1 MDGFIDKFAEFLR
14 SLFSDEQHTSRG
26 RNRGGEK
33 SAGYGSTRS
42 GNTPYVGGEETRFRD
57 PDVQSAWEELDD
69 YMRGT
74 KKDAGS
80 GPRQDQSRRP
90 AQAVDE
96 SLRADYAN
104 LEVPFG
110 ADMAK
115 VMASYKSL
123 ILKYHPDKHS
133 GDPEKQ
139 KIALDITKRI
149 NQSYE
154 RIRSRQG
161 GPSS

>member
-14 SLFSDEQHTSRG
+14 SLFSDDQSTSTG
-26 RNRGGEK
+26 RTRGGEK
-33 SAGYGSTRS
+33 SAGYG
-42 GNTPYVGGEETRFRD
+42 GAEEARFRD
-57 PDVQSAWEELDD
+57 PDMQSAWEELDD
-69 YMRGT
+69 FMRGT
-74 KKDAGS
+74 KKDAGT

-90 AQAVDE
+90 QRPVDE
-96 SLRADYAN
+96 SLRPDYAN

-110 ADMAK
+110 ADMSQ

-123 ILKYHPDKHS
+123 ILKYHPDKHA
-133 GDPEKQ
+133 GDPEEQ

-154 RIRSRQG
+154 RIRSRHG

>member
-1 MDGFIDKFAEFLR
+1 MDSFIDRFAEFLR
-14 SLFSDEQHTSRG
+14 SLFSDEPGTA
-26 RNRGGEK
+26 NRRAQGGQ
-33 SAGYGSTRS
+33 
-42 GNTPYVGGEETRFRD
+42 ETRFRD
-57 PDVQSAWEELDD
+57 PDVQSAWEELDEF
-69 YMRGT
+69 MGGA
-74 KKDAGS
+74 KKETGS
-80 GPRQDQSRRP
+80 GPREKESRRP
-90 AQAVDE
+90 ARPVDE

-110 ADMAK
+110 ADMAS
-115 VMASYKSL
+115 VMKSYKSL
-123 ILKYHPDKHS
+123 ILKYHPDKHA

-154 RIRSRQG
+154 RIRSRQD

>member
-1 MDGFIDKFAEFLR
+1 MNGFIDKFAEFLR
-14 SLFSDEQHTSRG
+14 SLFSDEQQASG
-26 RNRGGEK
+26 APGRGGK
-33 SAGYGSTRS
+33 
-42 GNTPYVGGEETRFRD
+42 ETRFRD

-69 YMRGT
+69 YMRGA
-74 KKDAGS
+74 KKDPGS
-80 GPRQDQSRRP
+80 GSRQNQSRQAARP
-90 AQAVDE
+90 VDE

-110 ADMAK
+110 ADMTK
-115 VMASYKSL
+115 VMDSYKHL
-123 ILKYHPDKHS
+123 ILKYHPDKHA

>member
-1 MDGFIDKFAEFLR
+1 VDGFIDKLAEFLR
-14 SLFSDEQHTSRG
+14 SLFSDEQRTAGG
-26 RNRGGEK
+26 RARGGED
-33 SAGYGSTRS
+33 A
-42 GNTPYVGGEETRFRD
+42 RFRD

-69 YMRGT
+69 YMRGA
-74 KKDAGS
+74 KKDADA
-80 GPRQDQSRRP
+80 GPREKESGRP
-90 AQAVDE
+90 QRPLDE

-110 ADMAK
+110 ADMAR
-115 VMASYKSL
+115 VMKSYKSL
-123 ILKYHPDKHS
+123 ILKYHPDKHA

-154 RIRSRQG
+154 RIRSRQDR
-161 GPSS
+161 PSS

>member
-1 MDGFIDKFAEFLR
+1 VEGFIDRLAEFLR
-14 SLFSDEQHTSRG
+14 TLLSNEERTTGRRARG
-26 RNRGGEK
+26 
-33 SAGYGSTRS
+33 A
-42 GNTPYVGGEETRFRD
+42 EEPRFRD
-57 PDVQSAWEELDD
+57 PDMQSAWEELDD

-74 KKDAGS
+74 KADTGS
-80 GPRQDQSRRP
+80 GRREKDSARPTRP
-90 AQAVDE
+90 ADE

-115 VMASYKSL
+115 VMKSYKRL
-123 ILKYHPDKHS
+123 ILKYHPDKHA

-139 KIALDITKRI
+139 QIALDITKRI

-154 RIRSRQG
+154 RIRSRYE

>member
-1 MDGFIDKFAEFLR
+1 MDGFLDKFAEFLR
-14 SLFSDEQHTSRG
+14 SLFSDDQGTSTGRARG
-26 RNRGGEK
+26 AEK
-33 SAGYGSTRS
+33 STGYG
-42 GNTPYVGGEETRFRD
+42 GAEEARFRD

-69 YMRGT
+69 YMRGA
-74 KKDAGS
+74 KKDPGT
-80 GPRQDQSRRP
+80 GPRQSQSRRP
-90 AQAVDE
+90 ERPVDE
-96 SLRADYAN
+96 SLRPDYAN

-110 ADMAK
+110 ADMSK

-123 ILKYHPDKHS
+123 ILKYHPDKHA

>member
-14 SLFSDEQHTSRG
+14 SLFSDDQRG
-26 RNRGGEK
+26 STGRARGEEK
-33 SAGYGSTRS
+33 SAGA
-42 GNTPYVGGEETRFRD
+42 EETRFRD

-69 YMRGT
+69 YMRGAN
-74 KKDAGS
+74 KDAGR
-80 GPRQDQSRRP
+80 GARQDQSRRP
-90 AQAVDE
+90 RRSVDE

-115 VMASYKSL
+115 VMESYKSL
-123 ILKYHPDKHS
+123 ILKYHPDKHA

>member
-1 MDGFIDKFAEFLR
+1 VDGFIDKLAEFLR
-14 SLFSDEQHTSRG
+14 SLFADDERTA
-26 RNRGGEK
+26 GGPARD
-33 SAGYGSTRS
+33 AGGS
-42 GNTPYVGGEETRFRD
+42 RFRD
-57 PDVQSAWEELDD
+57 PDMQSAWEELDD

-74 KKDAGS
+74 GHDAAS
-80 GPRQDQSRRP
+80 GRGEKESARP
-90 AQAVDE
+90 NRPVDE

-115 VMASYKSL
+115 VMKSYKAL
-123 ILKYHPDKHS
+123 ILKYHPDKHA

-154 RIRSRQG
+154 RIRSRRDG
-161 GPSS
+161 HSS

>member
-14 SLFSDEQHTSRG
+14 SLFSDDERTARG
-26 RNRGGEK
+26 RPQAGEGGH
-33 SAGYGSTRS
+33 
-42 GNTPYVGGEETRFRD
+42 FRD
-57 PDVQSAWEELDD
+57 PDLQSAWEELDD
-69 YMRGT
+69 YMRGAERG
-74 KKDAGS
+74 AGR
-80 GPRQDQSRRP
+80 GPRDKGSSRPRAP
-90 AQAVDE
+90 VDE

-110 ADMAK
+110 ADIAT
-115 VMASYKSL
+115 VMKSYKSL
-123 ILKYHPDKHS
+123 ILKYHPDKHA

-149 NQSYE
+149 NESYE
-154 RIRSRQG
+154 RIRSRTD

>member
-14 SLFSDEQHTSRG
+14 SLFSDDNGTSTG
-26 RNRGGEK
+26 RARGGEK

-42 GNTPYVGGEETRFRD
+42 GNTPYVGGEEARFRD

-69 YMRGT
+69 YMRGAQ
-74 KKDAGS
+74 KDAGS
-80 GPRQDQSRRP
+80 GPRQNQSRRQQRP
-90 AQAVDE
+90 VDE
-96 SLRADYAN
+96 SLRPDYAN

-123 ILKYHPDKHS
+123 ILKYHPDKHA

>member
-14 SLFSDEQHTSRG
+14 SLFSDDQAASSG
-26 RNRGGEK
+26 RSRGGEQ
-33 SAGYGSTRS
+33 A
-42 GNTPYVGGEETRFRD
+42 RFRD

-69 YMRGT
+69 FMRGT
-74 KKDAGS
+74 KKDPEAGH
-80 GPRQDQSRRP
+80 RQDQSRRP
-90 AQAVDE
+90 RRPVDE
-96 SLRADYAN
+96 SLRPDYAN

-110 ADMAK
+110 ADMPE

-123 ILKYHPDKHS
+123 ILKYHPDKHA

>member
-1 MDGFIDKFAEFLR
+1 VDGFIDKFAEFLR
-14 SLFSDEQHTSRG
+14 SLFADDQRTSSG
-26 RNRGGEK
+26 RGGDK
-33 SAGYGSTRS
+33 SAGKVSA
-42 GNTPYVGGEETRFRD
+42 EETQFRD

-69 YMRGT
+69 FMRGT
-74 KKDAGS
+74 KKDPGS
-80 GPRQDQSRRP
+80 GPRQSQSDRP
-90 AQAVDE
+90 AHAVDE

-123 ILKYHPDKHS
+123 ILKYHPDKHA

-154 RIRSRQG
+154 RIRSRRG

>member
-1 MDGFIDKFAEFLR
+1 M
-14 SLFSDEQHTSRG
+14 
-26 RNRGGEK
+26 
-33 SAGYGSTRS
+33 
-42 GNTPYVGGEETRFRD
+42 
-57 PDVQSAWEELDD
+57 QSAWEELDD

-74 KKDAGS
+74 THEARGGS
-80 GPRQDQSRRP
+80 RERESTRPPRP
-90 AQAVDE
+90 VDE

-115 VMASYKSL
+115 VMKSYKSL
-123 ILKYHPDKHS
+123 ILKYHPDKHA

-154 RIRSRQG
+154 RIRSRQEG
-161 GPSS
+161 RSS

>member
-1 MDGFIDKFAEFLR
+1 VDGFIDRLAEFLR
-14 SLFSDEQHTSRG
+14 SLFSDEERTASGRARG
-26 RNRGGEK
+26 
-33 SAGYGSTRS
+33 A
-42 GNTPYVGGEETRFRD
+42 EETRFRD
-57 PDVQSAWEELDD
+57 PDMQSAWEELDD
-69 YMRGT
+69 YMRGAEH
-74 KKDAGS
+74 DASAG
-80 GPRQDQSRRP
+80 RRGKESTRP
-90 AQAVDE
+90 QRPVDE

-115 VMASYKSL
+115 VMKSYKSL
-123 ILKYHPDKHS
+123 ILKYHPDKHA

-154 RIRSRQG
+154 RIRSRQE

>member
-1 MDGFIDKFAEFLR
+1 MDGFIDRLAGFLR
-14 SLFSDEQHTSRG
+14 SLFSDEERTAGGQARG
-26 RNRGGEK
+26 
-33 SAGYGSTRS
+33 T
-42 GNTPYVGGEETRFRD
+42 EETRFRD

-69 YMRGT
+69 YMRGGT
-74 KKDAGS
+74 GDATS
-80 GPRQDQSRRP
+80 GRRERESAKPRP
-90 AQAVDE
+90 PVDE
-96 SLRADYAN
+96 SLRPDYAN

-115 VMASYKSL
+115 VMKSYKSL
-123 ILKYHPDKHS
+123 ILKYHPDKHA

-154 RIRSRQG
+154 RIRSRHDG
-161 GPSS
+161 GAPSS

>member
-1 MDGFIDKFAEFLR
+1 VEGFIDRLAEFLR
-14 SLFSDEQHTSRG
+14 SLFSDDGRTAGGRSRG
-26 RNRGGEK
+26 GD
-33 SAGYGSTRS
+33 
-42 GNTPYVGGEETRFRD
+42 ETRFRD
-57 PDVQSAWEELDD
+57 PDMQSAWEELDD
-69 YMRGT
+69 YMRDGT
-74 KKDAGS
+74 HEAGRGS
-80 GPRQDQSRRP
+80 RERESTRPPRP
-90 AQAVDE
+90 VDE

-110 ADMAK
+110 ADMATVVK
-115 VMASYKSL
+115 SYKSL
-123 ILKYHPDKHS
+123 MLKYHPDKHS

-154 RIRSRQG
+154 RIRSRQE

>member
-14 SLFSDEQHTSRG
+14 GLFSDGQRTGGG
-26 RNRGGEK
+26 RAEGGEQ
-33 SAGYGSTRS
+33 
-42 GNTPYVGGEETRFRD
+42 TRFRD

-80 GPRQDQSRRP
+80 GPREKDTRRP
-90 AQAVDE
+90 PKPVDE

-110 ADMAK
+110 ADMAS
-115 VMASYKSL
+115 VMKSYKSL
-123 ILKYHPDKHS
+123 ILKYHPDKHA

-154 RIRSRQG
+154 RIRSRHD

>member
-1 MDGFIDKFAEFLR
+1 VDGFIDRFAEFLR
-14 SLFSDEQHTSRG
+14 SLFSDEQRSSGG
-26 RNRGGEK
+26 RARGGEK
-33 SAGYGSTRS
+33 SAGYGNTRS
-42 GNTPYVGGEETRFRD
+42 GNTPYVGAEETRFRD

-69 YMRGT
+69 YMRGV
-74 KKDAGS
+74 KKDGGS
-80 GPRQDQSRRP
+80 ASRENQSRRP
-90 AQAVDE
+90 QKPVDE

-110 ADMAK
+110 ADMAH
-115 VMASYKSL
+115 VMSSYKHL
-123 ILKYHPDKHS
+123 ILKYHPDKHA

>member
-1 MDGFIDKFAEFLR
+1 MDRFIDKFAEFLR
-14 SLFSDEQHTSRG
+14 SLFSDDQGTSSG
-26 RNRGGEK
+26 RARGGEK
-33 SAGYGSTRS
+33 SAGYG
-42 GNTPYVGGEETRFRD
+42 GGEEARFRD

-69 YMRGT
+69 YMRGAE
-74 KKDAGS
+74 KDAGS
-80 GPRQDQSRRP
+80 GPRQNQSRRQQRP
-90 AQAVDE
+90 VDE
-96 SLRADYAN
+96 SLRPDYAN

-123 ILKYHPDKHS
+123 ILKYHPDKHA

>member
-14 SLFSDEQHTSRG
+14 SLFSDGERTPGG
-26 RNRGGEK
+26 RTQAGE
-33 SAGYGSTRS
+33 S
-42 GNTPYVGGEETRFRD
+42 GRFRD
-57 PDVQSAWEELDD
+57 PDLQSAWEELDD

-74 KKDAGS
+74 EKGAGP
-80 GPRQDQSRRP
+80 GPRDKGTGRARP
-90 AQAVDE
+90 PVDE
-96 SLRADYAN
+96 SLRPDYAN

-110 ADMAK
+110 ADMAT
-115 VMASYKSL
+115 VMKSYKSL
-123 ILKYHPDKHS
+123 ILKYHPDKHA

-149 NQSYE
+149 NESYE
-154 RIRSRQG
+154 RIRSRQE